1 MEYKN
6 CVSHLPYQA
15 KRFRYSAIAETGD
28 TLEKVKGKKIKV
40 IIFVDQTV
48 VVFSESHNT
57 PPKAS
62 A

>member
-1 MEYKN
+1 MCQYIVCEIIFLLVLGQPQN
-6 CVSHLPYQA
+6 T
-15 KRFRYSAIAETGD
+15 TGD

>member
-1 MEYKN
+1 MQK
-6 CVSHLPYQA
+6 
-15 KRFRYSAIAETGD
+15 SANRISMAAWKWIPAQEITGD